1 MARKTLGK
9 TLVLGIGNTIRGD
22 DAVGIFAVRAFKN
35 ENKAA
40 FVDVKETQE
49 AGMNLLGLLT
59 GYKKAVIVDSI
70 VTLKGKPGDI
80 YRLTKRQFCGAK
92 SLYSSHQIGLA
103 TLIKLSKRLK
113 IELPDIVLYAVEIKQ
128 QDAFSEGLLSQPIE
142 KRVNKMIR
150 LIKKEVDYYVS

>member
-1 MARKTLGK
+1 MVQK

-22 DAVGIFAVRAFKN
+22 DAVGIFAVRAFKK

-49 AGMNLLGLLT
+49 AGLNLLGFLT

-70 VTLKGKPGDI
+70 VTAKGKPGDI
-80 YRLTKRQFCGAK
+80 HRLTKSQLCGAS

-103 TLIKLSKRLK
+103 TLIKLCKRLK
-113 IELPDIVLYAVEIKQ
+113 IDLPKDVILYAVEIEQ
-128 QDAFSEGLLSQPIE
+128 QYSFSENSLSSILE
-142 KRVNKMIR
+142 KRITKVVSLIQEEVN
-150 LIKKEVDYYVS
+150 